1 MHIEHIS
8 SVSTLLFYTA
18 YTALNVNTNSDK
30 KKKKNTLKKQD
41 IELKLELRNGFG
53 GKYNNHKK
61 IERGLNKIDEI

>member
-30 KKKKNTLKKQD
+30 KKKKY
-41 IELKLELRNGFG
+41 IEKAGYRVKTGAT
-53 GKYNNHKK
+53 KWVRRK
-61 IERGLNKIDEI
+61 I